1 MKIPSSWGGW
11 VKIYEKLTTF
21 ALAVNEW
28 VRQAGN
34 FRISVPGSG
43 SHVNSSVKSA
53 QSARLSHFC
62 EASMHVPS
70 PHLKPSHAGQF
81 GFFIALNTFG
91 ICLEQ
96 RRNMSGRG
104 RKTKENHTSTS
115 RRCNHDVTAAS
126 TSASRFLLLPRKR
139 GFLKKNVLFKFH
151 LFHVSLFRSLLEQS
165 AIPATS
171 WFTIFDLN
179 TVVEINFYLTL
190 RNSGKPKSVFIGF

>member
-139 GFLKKNVLFKFH
+139 GFLKKMFYSNFTCSMSHSSVRYWNRAP
-151 LFHVSLFRSLLEQS
+151 FRQRR
-165 AIPATS
+165 
-171 WFTIFDLN
+171 DLRYS
-179 TVVEINFYLTL
+179 TWIQ
-190 RNSGKPKSVFIGF
+190 